1 MNNEESMYEKMIGE
15 RRKQKMKSAA
25 AIGIVIMVLIT
36 VLLAAV
42 SYVWVSGFMGG
53 GGGGAPTWYKQDVP
67 AEPESM
73 EIYSLLDCEYV
84 RIKDKPVPV
93 YTLHYNAT
101 FTYNTSSNATAYI
114 PLPRG
119 SVENIAVRLNNVLIK
134 PNIQG
139 YKIVLY
145 LPAAENTIYISY
157 TTRGSYEYSHS
168 VPENKLMERFY
179 MKLEIKNIKYDR
191 NLPSE
196 CLEPDKEY
204 ISDGNTVFEWDKKD
218 AVLRKEITVKLPE
231 WKNPFDAYLSLLPL
245 LFLLLFLLGLFYY
258 EAFRRTNMQFN
269 VESFGFLMVPFM
281 LLMLSVPALIIY
293 IGAEYATVFSLMFAV
308 AAMFLIKKKVLMV
321 SKAFFDIFLLPALAL
336 TSVCAFVTVSAPYNG
351 TTGIVFIIL
360 SVLVGVKFFKENK
373 GPKEKISI
381 DSLLMKIQSLSD
393 EKKQV
398 ETVLEKERRE
408 KELLKERMKKGV
420 FAKNFCPHCKSDVKS
435 DFDFCPKCGKEIKH
449 IGKCGSCGSLI
460 HFEIGAYCPNC
471 GASLRKGANTLSPP
485 IAPIVPSSANC
496 GASLRKGLNANMN
509 LASMEGDYGRTGR
522 M

>member
-1 MNNEESMYEKMIGE
+1 MNTENIYEQIIRKRKRQKTWTGISIGFFAVLWIIMIL
-15 RRKQKMKSAA
+15 MA
-25 AIGIVIMVLIT
+25 VILYT
-36 VLLAAV
+36 
-42 SYVWVSGFMGG
+42 WTSGFMTATSGG
-53 GGGGAPTWYKQDVP
+53 AGAPTWYKQEVP

-73 EIYSLLDCEYV
+73 VIGSVLDCEYV
-84 RIKDKPVPV
+84 RIEDKQVPV
-93 YTLHYNAT
+93 YTLHYNAE
-101 FTYNTSSNATAYI
+101 FIYRNTNTEKAYI
-114 PLPRG
+114 PLPGG
-119 SVENIAVRLNNVLIK
+119 SVENLAVKLNSVLIK
-134 PNIQG
+134 PNIQS
-139 YKIVLY
+139 YKIVLD
-145 LPAAENTIYISY
+145 LPAGENTVYISY

-191 NLPSE
+191 NLPNE

-258 EAFRRTNMQFN
+258 EAFRRTNIQFN

-281 LLMLSVPALIIY
+281 LLILSIPALIVY
-293 IGAEYATVFSLMFAV
+293 IGAEYATVFSLIFAV
-308 AAMFLIKKKVLMV
+308 AAMFVIKKKVLMV
-321 SKAFFDIFLLPALAL
+321 TKAFFDILLLPALAL
-336 TSVCAFVTVSAPYNG
+336 ISVCAFVTVSAPYNG

-420 FAKNFCPHCKSDVKS
+420 FAKNFCPHCKSSVKP
-435 DFDFCPKCGKEIKH
+435 DFDFCPKCGKEIRY
-449 IGKCGSCGSLI
+449 IGKCESCGLLVHSG
-460 HFEIGAYCPNC
+460 IGLYCPNC
-471 GASLRKGANTLSPP
+471 GEPLK
-485 IAPIVPSSANC
+485 
-496 GASLRKGLNANMN
+496 KGLNAGMN
-509 LASMEGDYGRTGR
+509 LASMEGHYDRAGQ

>member
-1 MNNEESMYEKMIGE
+1 MSKKHRGDDMNNEENMYEKMIGE
-15 RRKQKMKSAA
+15 RRKQKIKAGA
-25 AIGIVIMVLIT
+25 VIGVVIMVLIT
-36 VLLAAV
+36 VVLAAV
-42 SYVWVSGFMGG
+42 SYVWVSGFMGA
-53 GGGGAPTWYKQDVP
+53 GGGAAPTWNKQEVP

-73 EIYSLLDCEYV
+73 EIYSVLDCEYL
-84 RIKDKPVPV
+84 RIGDRPVPV

-114 PLPRG
+114 PLPKG
-119 SVENIAVRLNNVLIK
+119 SVENLAVKLNNVLID
-134 PNIQG
+134 PNIQS
-139 YKIVLY
+139 YKIMLD
-145 LPAAENTIYISY
+145 LPAGENTVYISY

-168 VPENKLMERFY
+168 VPDRLMERFY

-204 ISDGNTVFEWDKKD
+204 ISDGNTVFEWNKKD
-218 AVLRKEITVKLPE
+218 AVLRKEIIVKLPE

-258 EAFRRTNMQFN
+258 EAFRRTNMQLN
-269 VESFGFLMVPFM
+269 LESFGFLMVPFI
-281 LLMLSVPALIIY
+281 LLMLSIPALVVHID
-293 IGAEYATVFSLMFAV
+293 AEWAVGFSLVFSV
-308 AAMFLIKKKVLMV
+308 AAMFIIKKKVLRI
-321 SKAFFDIFLLPALAL
+321 SKAFFDIFLLPTLAL
-336 TSVCAFVTVSAPYNG
+336 ISVCVFVTVSAPYGG
-351 TTGIVFIIL
+351 TIGIACIIL

-381 DSLLMKIQSLSD
+381 DRMLMKIQSLSD

-408 KELLKERMKKGV
+408 KELLKERIKKGT
-420 FAKNFCPHCKSDVKS
+420 FAKNFCPHCKSNVKP

-449 IGKCGSCGSLI
+449 IEKCEKCGSLVHS
-460 HFEIGAYCPNC
+460 EIEAYCPNC
-471 GASLRKGANTLSPP
+471 GASLRKG
-485 IAPIVPSSANC
+485 
-496 GASLRKGLNANMN
+496 LNADMN
-509 LASMEGDYGRTGR
+509 LDSMEGHYDRAGG